1 MSELNLEK
9 PLLELEEELLV
20 PSFSNEDA
28 LELGLCAVEW
38 VREAGKPGVYIE
50 VRRGESV
57 LFSHCMTGA
66 SMDNCLF
73 ARRKLRTVAMFEH
86 CSLYAGEKFRSKGRV
101 FEEYYPPQLYQC
113 KGGGFP
119 ISLPGTGMAG
129 MIGVSGLSAA
139 EDHEVCVMAL
149 RKFLSRKNGG
159 EG

>member
-1 MSELNLEK
+1 MSEHNLEK
-9 PLLELEEELLV
+9 ALLELEEELRV

-38 VREAGKPGVYIE
+38 IRETGKPGVYVE

-66 SMDNCLF
+66 SMDNRLF

-86 CSLYAGEKFRSKGRV
+86 CSMYAGEKFRSKGRV
-101 FEEYYPPQLYQC
+101 FEEYYPPQSYQC

-119 ISLPGTGMAG
+119 VRLPGTGMVG
-129 MIGVSGLSAA
+129 MIGVSGLSAE

-149 RKFLSRKNGG
+149 RKLLARKG
-159 EG
+159 EGKP